1 MNFKRRLA
9 DLIFLYFPSIASVF
23 GSIYGYFWSPRFSFS
38 LYGED
43 LLAANFMKE
52 ACNLDRDGV
61 YVDIGAF
68 HPRWISN
75 THLLAKSGWK
85 GVVVDISPGK
95 LLPFKVFRRNVE
107 VREAAI
113 VPSDYEEKDVKVYEF
128 QRMNSEWDTL
138 DEAMALRMSA
148 RHNCE
153 YKVRK
158 VAALKISTLLEES
171 CVRYGRIDYL
181 NIDIEGMD
189 DRVINGLDL
198 RVFGIKVIQFE
209 NNDFFGG
216 SFELRGHLKSIGYVH
231 LGTNGGTH
239 TWVDREILLAKFKL

>member
-1 MNFKRRLA
+1 MSIKRALA
-9 DLIFLYFPSIASVF
+9 DLVFKYFPSIASVF
-23 GSIYGYFWSPRFSFS
+23 GSIYGYFWSPRTSFS

-43 LLAANFMKE
+43 LLAVNFMKE
-52 ACNLDRDGV
+52 VCKLDSDGV

-75 THLLAKSGWK
+75 THLLSMAGWK

-95 LLPFKVFRRNVE
+95 LLPFKIFRRKVE
-107 VREAAI
+107 VRQAAI
-113 VPSDYEEKDVKVYEF
+113 VPSDYEEEDVNVYEF

-138 DEAMALRMSA
+138 DEAVASRMSA

-158 VAALKISTLLEES
+158 TRALKISTLLEES
-171 CVRYGRIDYL
+171 CARYGRVDYL

-189 DRVINGLDL
+189 DRVIYGLDL
-198 RVFGIKVIQFE
+198 RTFGIKVIQFE
-209 NNDFFGG
+209 KNISSED
-216 SFELRGHLKSIGYVH
+216 
-231 LGTNGGTH
+231 
-239 TWVDREILLAKFKL
+239 LLN